1 MIDLT
6 NTHNLIE
13 DIVGEIDGIKLFLNY
28 NFWTKSIKVYDFLNK
43 QFIKSLILTL
53 PSEVIIRV
61 IFNDKI
67 KIGNLILDFSPQI
80 ILTPFYVIKTL
91 KEWDLLLHSEKIYE
105 DEIVI
110 VNVKDICETTEY
122 VYPMYDYIARVFE
135 QHYLGN
141 CGTDGLEKL
150 KENSIRTKLRE
161 GVDMIRSGKP
171 GVLYKSEA
179 QYLNLE
185 YKNIKGS
192 KIDFYIGLMKNSSKN
207 AINAYEIL
215 RNNKLTVL

>member
-28 NFWTKSIKVYDFLNK
+28 NFWTKSIEVYDFLNK

-53 PSEVIIRV
+53 PSEVIIRI

-110 VNVKDICETTEY
+110 VNVKDICDTTEY

-135 QHYLGN
+135 QHYLAN
-141 CGTDGLEKL
+141 CGANGLEKL

-161 GVDMIRSGKP
+161 GIDMIRSGKA

-185 YKNIKGS
+185 YKNIRGS